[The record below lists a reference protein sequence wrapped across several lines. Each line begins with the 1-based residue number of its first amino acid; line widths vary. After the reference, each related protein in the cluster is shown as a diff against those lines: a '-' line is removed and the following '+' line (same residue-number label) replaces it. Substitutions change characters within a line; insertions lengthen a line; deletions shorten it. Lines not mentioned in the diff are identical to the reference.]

1 MLQIDTT
8 RERLERLKEIFEAT
22 YNYHVARNSIK
33 SALSDE

>member
-1 MLQIDTT
+1 
-8 RERLERLKEIFEAT
+8 LKEIFEAT